1 MTEELRAREGFGT
14 DPPPSQRPK
23 AVAHGRR
30 PDADGRGSDAKGRR
44 SDAKGR
50 RQYEESGWEGG
61 LEARGRG
68 AWQAI
73 RADVLAV
80 SAVVNWGLSYGLT
93 KLAFAEW
100 RPLPFTGTRFLAM
113 AGIATAVLARQGRLG
128 VVVGPDRGR
137 FALAGLCGFT
147 LYQLGF
153 ALGLERTSAF
163 SSALLLT
170 TIPLFSLLFL
180 RLARLEPVRR
190 GQWVGVG
197 LAACGIA
204 VFVVARP
211 GGPHLE
217 DARWGDLLSLG
228 AAASFA
234 LFGVV
239 TRPLTSRHAP
249 STVLAGSLLPG
260 SLPLLAFAL
269 GASPSGLWRSISLG
283 GWAIWAYS
291 VVVPV
296 YLGYTWW
303 TGAIAARGVGAIAPY
318 VLLVPVVGGLFAL
331 VGLGERF
338 TPAKMLGAALT
349 LLGPAVSRGWL
360 ARPRAA
366 PGAGGRIGDAK
377 EGS

>member
-1 MTEELRAREGFGT
+1 MDRMT
-14 DPPPSQRPK
+14 P
-23 AVAHGRR
+23 VRR
-30 PDADGRGSDAKGRR
+30 DA
-44 SDAKGR
+44 
-50 RQYEESGWEGG
+50 
-61 LEARGRG
+61 
-68 AWQAI
+68 AWRAI

-93 KLAFAEW
+93 KLAFVEW

-113 AGIATAVLARQGRLG
+113 AGIAAAVLARQGRLG
-128 VVVGPDRGR
+128 VVLGHDRGR

-180 RLARLEPVRR
+180 RVAGLEPVRP
-190 GQWVGVG
+190 GQWAGVG

-204 VFVVARP
+204 LFVVAKP
-211 GGPHLE
+211 GGPRLAE
-217 DARWGDLLSLG
+217 ARWGDLLSLG

-234 LFGVV
+234 LYGVV
-239 TRPLTSRHAP
+239 TRPLTLKQPP
-249 STVLAGSLLPG
+249 STVLAGSLLLG
-260 SLPLLAFAL
+260 SLPLLPFGL
-269 GASPSGLWRSISLG
+269 GASPSELWRSISLG
-283 GWAIWAYS
+283 GWVIWAYS

-318 VLLVPVVGGLFAL
+318 VLLVPIVGGLFAL
-331 VGLGERF
+331 VWLGEHF
-338 TPAKMLGAALT
+338 TLLKTVGAALT
-349 LLGPAVSRGWL
+349 LLGLAVSRGWL
-360 ARPRAA
+360 GRPRAA
-366 PGAGGRIGDAK
+366 PGAGGRIG
-377 EGS
+377 